1 MRRPKPLPEIAALL
15 TLTAL
20 FTLTNPSRAAS
31 EPFPLLP
38 HLVRHPCVIPLSLS
52 IQTHFPLQMTHGA
65 VLPARVVSPAPQR
78 PPVTISPMDPLLA
91 WRKEFP
97 ILANTIYM
105 VSHSLGAMP
114 RRAKDRLAEYTD
126 IWATR
131 GVRAWHEGW
140 WELPITTG
148 DILARILGAGPGE
161 IAMQPNVSIAQAI
174 IHSCLDFPQS
184 AQAAARDT
192 LISETRSPA
201 QGQRSVVREF
211 PKTRNRI
218 VTDALN
224 FPTNHY
230 LFHALEPL
238 GAEVVTVPSRDGLTI
253 ALDDLLASIDERTRL
268 VNVSHVLFRSSYLQD
283 LAAIAARAH
292 EVGALIAA
300 DLYQSAGTVPINL
313 RELGLDFATGGS
325 VKWLCGGPGAGYLY
339 VRREL
344 WPTLEPKL
352 TGWMAHEQP
361 FAFEPGPQRYAPDA
375 FRFLHG
381 TPNIPGLYAARSGY
395 EIIEEVGVPAIRA
408 KSIRQTERLI
418 ELAREA
424 GLAVNSPL
432 APAQRG
438 GVVTLDVPDGQ
449 NVVDELSRREILVD
463 YRPGSGIRVAPHF
476 YTEDMELDATIAAI
490 RELVP
495 VRAL

>member
-1 MRRPKPLPEIAALL
+1 MRLRNPLASLAALL
-15 TLTAL
+15 ALATLP
-20 FTLTNPSRAAS
+20 N
-31 EPFPLLP
+31 
-38 HLVRHPCVIPLSLS
+38 LVRHPSVISLSLS
-52 IQTHFPLQMTHGA
+52 IQTHFPLPMTHGA
-65 VLPARVVSPAPQR
+65 KFLARVVSPAPQR
-78 PPVTISPMDPLLA
+78 PPATISPMDPLLA

-97 ILANTIYM
+97 ILANTVYM

-114 RRAKDRLAEYTD
+114 RRAKERLAEYADT
-126 IWATR
+126 WATR

-140 WELPITTG
+140 WELPISTG
-148 DILARILGAGPGE
+148 GILARILGAGPGE
-161 IAMQPNVSIAQAI
+161 IAMQPNVSLAQAI
-174 IHSCLDFPQS
+174 IHSCLDFP
-184 AQAAARDT
+184 
-192 LISETRSPA
+192 
-201 QGQRSVVREF
+201 
-211 PKTRNRI
+211 KHRNRI

-253 ALDDLLASIDERTRL
+253 ALEDLLAAIDERTRL
-268 VNVSHVLFRSSYLQD
+268 VSVSHVLFRSSYLQD
-283 LAAIAARAH
+283 LAPIAARAH

-352 TGWMAHEQP
+352 TGWMAHQQP

-408 KSIRQTERLI
+408 KSIRQTGRLI
-418 ELAREA
+418 ELARQA

-432 APAQRG
+432 NPAHRG

-449 NVVDELSRREILVD
+449 NIVDELARRNILVD
-463 YRPGSGIRVAPHF
+463 YRPGSGIRLAPHF
-476 YTEDMELDATIAAI
+476 YTEDAELDATIAAV

>member
-1 MRRPKPLPEIAALL
+1 MRRPTPLPEIAALL
-15 TLTAL
+15 TLTA
-20 FTLTNPSRAAS
+20 PVAPA
-31 EPFPLLP
+31 
-38 HLVRHPCVIPLSLS
+38 HLVRHPCVIPLTPS
-52 IQTHFPLQMTHGA
+52 IQTHFPHQMTHAAKIPTSG
-65 VLPARVVSPAPQR
+65 VTPAPQR

-97 ILANTIYM
+97 ILANTVYM

-114 RRAKDRLAEYTD
+114 RRAKECLAEYADT
-126 IWATR
+126 WASR

-161 IAMQPNVSIAQAI
+161 IAMQPNVSLAQAI
-174 IHSCLDFPQS
+174 IHSCLDFP
-184 AQAAARDT
+184 
-192 LISETRSPA
+192 EH
-201 QGQRSVVREF
+201 
-211 PKTRNRI
+211 RNRI
-218 VTDALN
+218 VTGALN

-238 GAEVVTVPSRDGLTI
+238 GAEVVTVPSRDGLGIETE
-253 ALDDLLASIDERTRL
+253 DLLAAIDERTRL
-268 VNVSHVLFRSSYLQD
+268 VSVSHVLFRTSYVQD

-292 EVGALIAA
+292 AVGAFLAA
-300 DLYQSAGTVPINL
+300 DLYQSAGTVPINI

-352 TGWMAHEQP
+352 TGWMAHQQP

-395 EIIEEVGVPAIRA
+395 EIIEEAGVPAIRA

-418 ELAREA
+418 ELARDA

-432 APAQRG
+432 APARRG

-449 NVVDELSRREILVD
+449 SVVDELSRRGILVD
-463 YRPGSGIRVAPHF
+463 YRPGSGIRLAPHF
-476 YTEDMELDATIAAI
+476 YTEDAELDATIAAV

>member
-1 MRRPKPLPEIAALL
+1 MRRLIPLLEIATLFAL
-15 TLTAL
+15 A
-20 FTLTNPSRAAS
+20 NPLSA
-31 EPFPLLP
+31 

-52 IQTHFPLQMTHGA
+52 IQTHFPHPMTHAA
-65 VLPARVVSPAPQR
+65 VFPTHVVTSAPNR

-97 ILANTIYM
+97 ILANTVYM

-114 RRAKDRLAEYTD
+114 RRAQQRLAEYAD
-126 IWATR
+126 VWASR

-140 WELPITTG
+140 WELPVTTG
-148 DILARILGAGPGE
+148 DLLGRILGAAPGE
-161 IAMQPNVSIAQAI
+161 ITMQPNVSLAQAI
-174 IHSCLDFPQS
+174 IHSCLDFPHH
-184 AQAAARDT
+184 
-192 LISETRSPA
+192 
-201 QGQRSVVREF
+201 
-211 PKTRNRI
+211 RNRI

-230 LFHALEPL
+230 LFHALESV
-238 GAEVVTVPSRDGLTI
+238 GAEVVTVPSRDGLGIETE
-253 ALDDLLASIDERTRL
+253 DLLAAIDHRTRL
-268 VNVSHVLFRSSYLQD
+268 VAVSHVLFRTSYLQD
-283 LAAIAARAH
+283 LAAIATRAH
-292 EVGALIAA
+292 EAGALIAA
-300 DLYQSAGTVPINL
+300 DLYQSAGTVPINV

-361 FAFEPGPQRYAPDA
+361 FAFSPGPQRYAPDA

-395 EIIEEVGVPAIRA
+395 EIIEEVGVEAIRA
-408 KSIRQTERLI
+408 KSIRQTGRLL

-424 GLAVNSPL
+424 GFTVKSPL
-432 APAQRG
+432 APARRG

-449 NVVDELSRREILVD
+449 NVVDELARRDILVD

-476 YTEDMELDATIAAI
+476 YTDDAELDATIAAI